1 MPVVQVIDRKHGL
14 LAYHVVCH
22 VTRVPRTNRHLL
34 ERSTS
39 IFPLMADR
47 IVSWS
52 DNKLGLSPVMSSTAS
67 IVSFD
72 STFSDTQS
80 YREMS
85 PTASSSEVPWVPSAS
100 AEFDSKHANLLKFP
114 EEGTPRDAHATP
126 DESFVRHDSYFFNDG
141 NVTFL
146 IDGTLYCVHRYFFS
160 RDSVYF
166 SARFAKLGI
175 RDHEALPTIISLD
188 DVKRNDFETFLS
200 VLYPVN
206 FEAHEL
212 SYEQWKSVLH
222 LSTRWGF
229 ASIRELA
236 LKSITPPTSHDQL
249 VLARTYSVDEWVLP
263 ALIALCSRT
272 LPLSFDEAQ
281 QMNMGDV
288 VLVAMVREKIRG
300 GVLRVDVADIPRYIE
315 VVQAEKLNRPEGRNV
330 YCNEPKGRNTE
341 QESDPT
347 MASGINPNVK
357 VEDAKTIGVGLQ
369 QRTEKDADRS
379 DVEHSSNE
387 VPAESPGED
396 ARQGLEQPHVVESI
410 PCDSLEENVTTC
422 LLPAQGTRKLEVEV
436 ASGEAAAWP
445 RAAARAESAENQAAW
460 ISASEAEDE
469 GVKAKREAVAGVKTK
484 AEAIVKT
491 KVEAIT
497 KAVSAIAA
505 KPVPKK
511 KKARANK
518 VQEMAKAAASA
529 MAKAEAEVTATAK
542 AEGIAGA
549 EATVIAKA
557 ALGEIAKAV
566 AEASAKADEP
576 AKAQREAREKAAEAK
591 AKADRVEV
599 EAVAWKQV
607 AKATSA
613 WLAK

>member
-1 MPVVQVIDRKHGL
+1 
-14 LAYHVVCH
+14 
-22 VTRVPRTNRHLL
+22 
-34 ERSTS
+34 
-39 IFPLMADR
+39 MADR

-52 DNKLGLSPVMSSTAS
+52 DNKHCMSPVMSSTAS
-67 IVSFD
+67 IISFD
-72 STFSDTQS
+72 SAFSDTQS

-85 PTASSSEVPWVPSAS
+85 PTASEVPQLPSAG
-100 AEFDSKHANLLKFP
+100 AESDAKHANLIKFP
-114 EEGTPRDAHATP
+114 EEETPRDGHATP
-126 DESFVRHDSYFFNDG
+126 DESFVRHDMYFFNDG

-146 IDGTLYCVHRYFFS
+146 IDGTLYCVHRYFFI

-166 SARFAKLGI
+166 STRFAKLGI
-175 RDHEALPTIISLD
+175 HDHEALPTIISLGD
-188 DVKRNDFETFLS
+188 IERNDFEAFLS

-229 ASIRELA
+229 ASIRELT
-236 LKSITPPTSHDQL
+236 LKSITPPTSYDQL

-288 VLVAMVREKIRG
+288 VLVATVREKIRG
-300 GVLRVDVADIPRYIE
+300 GVLRVDVADIPHYIE
-315 VVQAEKLNRPEGRNV
+315 VVQAEKLNRPVSRNI
-330 YCNEPKGRNTE
+330 YCNGPKSGNAGP
-341 QESDPT
+341 ESDSM

-357 VEDAKTIGVGLQ
+357 VEDAKIVGAGLQ

-379 DVEHSSNE
+379 GVEHSSNE
-387 VPAESPGED
+387 VPAGSSGED
-396 ARQGLEQPHVVESI
+396 ARRGLEQPHVVESI
-410 PCDSLEENVTTC
+410 PRDSLEKNVTTC
-422 LLPAQGTRKLEVEV
+422 LLQAQGMRKLEVEE
-436 ASGEAAAWP
+436 ALREAAAWP
-445 RAAARAESAENQAAW
+445 RAAATAESAENQAAW

-491 KVEAIT
+491 EVKAIT
-497 KAVSAIAA
+497 KAVSAVAA
-505 KPVPKK
+505 KPVLRK
-511 KKARANK
+511 KKARTT
-518 VQEMAKAAASA
+518 
-529 MAKAEAEVTATAK
+529 KAEVIATAK

-549 EATVIAKA
+549 EAAVIAKA

-566 AEASAKADEP
+566 AEASAKANEP
-576 AKAQREAREKAAEAK
+576 ARAQREAIEKAAEAK
-591 AKADRVEV
+591 AKAKAALAEARAKADAALDEVVDKAVDVEV
-599 EAVAWKQV
+599 EAFAWEQA

-613 WLAK
+613 WLAR